1 MTIAGNKIK
10 QLHLIKERLRK
21 ENVRCQ
27 IRQFLTTITQLA
39 GILLRILIKF
49 RVSAADN
56 WNERCTITGVRRF
69 D

>member
-10 QLHLIKERLRK
+10 QLHLIKERLCK
-21 ENVRCQ
+21 ENVRCP